1 MHDQPCRCRNTTCGS
16 SKQAGRMEGKK
27 KKRRRRSGAW
37 ISIRRCRQQLVCRL
51 PSKADRDRSGS
62 GRRGRTA
69 AGRGNDLESRAISPS
84 IDRASPSWSSLSV
97 PCISLSSPGRA
108 GARRDHLRRWGTGG
122 PAWRCGRRAVDP
134 LPSWR
139 RPCEARVGWSRARA
153 AACMQG
159 SCLMPTPRRTCT
171 RTPRAGVHA
180 ATRATAL

>member
-27 KKRRRRSGAW
+27 KDDEEVELGSPSAGAGNNLFAD
-37 ISIRRCRQQLVCRL
+37 CRV
-51 PSKADRDRSGS
+51 KVDRDRSGS
-62 GRRGRTA
+62 GRGRRGRTA

-134 LPSWR
+134 RCQAGGVHVKL
-139 RPCEARVGWSRARA
+139 GWAGRARA
-153 AACMQG
+153 PPPACREAA
-159 SCLMPTPRRTCT
+159 
-171 RTPRAGVHA
+171 
-180 ATRATAL
+180 

>member
-1 MHDQPCRCRNTTCGS
+1 MTSPAGVVILRVVRRNRP
-16 SKQAGRMEGKK
+16 AGWRAKK
-27 KKRRRRSGAW
+27 KKDDEEVELGSPSAGAGNNLFAD
-37 ISIRRCRQQLVCRL
+37 CRVKRTGIDRGRGDADARL
-51 PSKADRDRSGS
+51 PG
-62 GRRGRTA
+62 A
-69 AGRGNDLESRAISPS
+69 AMIWKSRAISPS
-84 IDRASPSWSSLSV
+84 IDRASPSRSSLSV

-139 RPCEARVGWSRARA
+139 RPCEDRVGWSRARA